1 MRGSDEG
8 PDRAAAGELAD
19 RLRLAAARIRERA
32 LAGPAGAEGLVD
44 ALEEAGLRLGE
55 LERRLRLGQV
65 EERPCLEPALR
76 AWADE
81 LGRVEVLVHGALELA
96 GGWSVAAGLAT
107 GYGPAGPVAARPGR
121 VDEVG

>member
-1 MRGSDEG
+1 V
-8 PDRAAAGELAD
+8 GELAEG
-19 RLRLAAARIRERA
+19 LRFAAARIREQA
-32 LAGPAGAEGLVD
+32 LAGPAGAEGLID

-65 EERPCLEPALR
+65 EGRQCLEAALR

-81 LGRVEVLVHGALELA
+81 LGRMELLVHGAMELA
-96 GGWSVAAGLAT
+96 GGWSVAAGLAA
-107 GYGPAGPVAARPGR
+107 GYGPAGPVAARPAR